1 MSGKID
7 IKILLM
13 GKQSDI
19 YIEALQAQFNTVHQL
34 ILEAQPTEF
43 LKQHGHEFQVVATS
57 NSVGIRA
64 EVIDQLPS
72 LKLIAS
78 FGVGFDSIDV
88 AYANQKN
95 IIVTNTPNV
104 LNDCVADTAM
114 MMTYALSRQLLQADR
129 FVRTGAWAH
138 GEYPLT
144 KNTARKVCAILGMGN
159 IGEAIAKRAAAAD
172 MEIIYHNRSKKEH
185 VSYCYVDTVSEL
197 AKQADVLILALP
209 STGQTQHILN
219 AEILSQMKKT
229 AFVVNIARGS
239 VIDQQALI
247 YSLQTGQIAGAGLD
261 VFEVEPCVDSPLL
274 TMDQVI
280 LTPHYASGTYE
291 TRQAMA
297 DLVSD
302 NIKAYLDGK
311 DVFTPVTV

>member
-1 MSGKID
+1 MAGKID
-7 IKILLM
+7 TKILLL
-13 GKQSDI
+13 GTQSEI
-19 YIEALQAQFNTVHQL
+19 YIQALEATFSTVHQL
-34 ILEAQPTEF
+34 VLEKDPSNF
-43 LKQHGHEFQVVATS
+43 LKQHGHTFNIVATS
-57 NSVGIRA
+57 NNVGIRA
-64 EVIDQLPS
+64 ALIDQLPE
-72 LKLIAS
+72 LKIIAS

-95 IIVTNTPNV
+95 IVVTNTPNV

-129 FVRTGAWAH
+129 FVRTGQWAKA
-138 GEYPLT
+138 EYPLT
-144 KNTARKVCAILGMGN
+144 RNTARKVCAILGMGN
-159 IGEAIAKRAAAAD
+159 IGEAIAKRAEAAG
-172 MEIIYHNRSKKEH
+172 MEIVYHNRSKKSH
-185 VSYCYVDTVSEL
+185 VSYRYVDSVDEL
-197 AKQADVLILALP
+197 AKQADVLVLALP

-219 AEILSQMKKT
+219 ADVLSKMKKT

-239 VIDQQALI
+239 VIDQDALI
-247 YSLQTGQIAGAGLD
+247 HSLQTGQIAGAGLD

-274 TMDQVI
+274 SMDNVV

-302 NIKAYLDGK
+302 NIKAHLDGRE
-311 DVFTPVTV
+311 VLTPVTV